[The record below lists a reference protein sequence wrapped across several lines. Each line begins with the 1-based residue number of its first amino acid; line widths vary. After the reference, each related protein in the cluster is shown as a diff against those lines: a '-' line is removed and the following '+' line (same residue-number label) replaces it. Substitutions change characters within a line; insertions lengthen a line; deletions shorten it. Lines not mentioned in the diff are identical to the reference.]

1 MNIDE
6 NKPHDDED
14 LGGFDAHDDDSFALE
29 HLDNYPGDLSKFT
42 DTATHQED
50 SDTDEDFNATTEPTR
65 QYSATT
71 PNQQQ
76 NPEDDDLEPLERIS
90 TYRPA
95 LGEERD
101 NPNVTFERSGSLSD
115 DIDAGQYSSSR
126 SSLEQ
131 KDSPTDSSKQ
141 SAEVFEKIDD
151 EWVLLLKQD
160 VERSK
165 ERKANTPKQSELPQ
179 PELAKSNKNFTP
191 VEDSDSTDQINLAD
205 IEAHHPSTYKLEGDA
220 EIQQTPQTSFEQY
233 PEETPYSSYATMAA
247 EMAANTPEPPI
258 DPVIPP
264 TPTPSIPKQ
273 VKPRDEKKRKKMM
286 IWALA
291 TVVLAAVGYGAY
303 RYYPAITGLFEQKS
317 PAPTVSHDSIVPH
330 TIAKAEVHDTAH
342 AEVHAEVHDSVKADI
357 PVAADTVAVHEK
369 PHEIAIAEP
378 VKHEEIKPVLHEE
391 LKEKIKPI
399 QKPLK
404 KIEKTAEIPKEK
416 PALIEQP
423 VIKHKVRSKALAH
436 NNASASTSHNQT
448 VQPVFMVQVY
458 SSPSKDDATERLERL
473 KSRNAANISMS
484 EQLIRGKTW
493 YRVRFGS
500 FASRDEAEAAAKQF
514 GLAQCWIDRV
524 R

>member
-29 HLDNYPGDLSKFT
+29 HLESYPGDLSKFQ
-42 DTATHQED
+42 DTATPQED
-50 SDTDEDFNATTEPTR
+50 SGTNEEFSDTSETSR
-65 QYSATT
+65 QYSVSA
-71 PNQQQ
+71 PGQQQ
-76 NPEDDDLEPLERIS
+76 NPREDDLEPLQAIG

-95 LGEERD
+95 LGEGHD
-101 NPNVTFERSGSLSD
+101 NPTVPFERSGSLSD

-126 SSLEQ
+126 STLEP
-131 KDSPTDSSKQ
+131 KDSPDDSSKQ
-141 SAEVFEKIDD
+141 VAEVFEKIDD

-165 ERKANTPKQSELPQ
+165 ERKANAPKQTELPQ
-179 PELAKSNKNFTP
+179 PELPKSNKNFTP

-205 IEAHHPSTYKLEGDA
+205 IEALHPSTYKLEDDN
-220 EIQQTPQTSFEQY
+220 EPQQTPQPSLEQY
-233 PEETPYSSYATMAA
+233 TEESPYSSYATMAA
-247 EMAANTPEPPI
+247 EMAANAPEPTPI

-264 TPTPSIPKQ
+264 TPPPSIPKQ
-273 VKPRDEKKRKKMM
+273 VKPRDEKKRKRMLV
-286 IWALA
+286 LA
-291 TVVLAAVGYGAY
+291 FGTVVLAAAGYGAY
-303 RYYPAITGLFEQKS
+303 RYYPDITGLFEEKS
-317 PAPTVSHDSIVPH
+317 PAPIVSHDSVVPL
-330 TIAKAEVHDTAH
+330 TIAKAEVHDS
-342 AEVHAEVHDSVKADI
+342 VHAEAHDSVKTDI
-357 PVAADTVAVHEK
+357 PIAADTVAVHEE
-369 PHEIAIAEP
+369 PHEIAKPEP

-391 LKEKIKPI
+391 PKEKVQPVLKPS
-399 QKPLK
+399 K
-404 KIEKTAEIPKEK
+404 KIEKIAEIPKEK
-416 PALIEQP
+416 QAPIEQP
-423 VIKHKVRSKALAH
+423 VIKRKAPSKMLAH

-473 KSRNAANISMS
+473 RSRNAANISMS